1 MKNIPFVL
9 PVKTALGHYIY
20 EVNKNEIL
28 FVDENIFQCVTSEL
42 LNKSDEAVEEQLAE
56 LKLNGYLSSH
66 KIKHIQHSLSEI
78 SKILLDRGINQLIL
92 QVTQECNLR
101 CKYCIYSENSNVNQR
116 MHTNSFMTLE
126 TAKKAIAFII

>member
-42 LNKSDEAVEEQLAE
+42 LNNSDEAVEEQLAE

-92 QVTQECNLR
+92 
-101 CKYCIYSENSNVNQR
+101 
-116 MHTNSFMTLE
+116 
-126 TAKKAIAFII
+126 

>member
-28 FVDENIFQCVTSEL
+28 FVDENIFQYVTSEL

-56 LKLNGYLSSH
+56 LNGYLSSH
-66 KIKHIQHSLSEI
+66 KIKHI
-78 SKILLDRGINQLIL
+78 
-92 QVTQECNLR
+92 
-101 CKYCIYSENSNVNQR
+101 
-116 MHTNSFMTLE
+116 
-126 TAKKAIAFII
+126 

>member
-28 FVDENIFQCVTSEL
+28 FVDENIIQCVTSKL

-56 LKLNGYLSSH
+56 LNGYLSSH
-66 KIKHIQHSLSEI
+66 KIKHI
-78 SKILLDRGINQLIL
+78 
-92 QVTQECNLR
+92 
-101 CKYCIYSENSNVNQR
+101 
-116 MHTNSFMTLE
+116 
-126 TAKKAIAFII
+126 

>member
-56 LKLNGYLSSH
+56 YSIIDQNSLVSCIIDNFLNLSYGV
-66 KIKHIQHSLSEI
+66 I
-78 SKILLDRGINQLIL
+78 
-92 QVTQECNLR
+92 
-101 CKYCIYSENSNVNQR
+101 
-116 MHTNSFMTLE
+116 
-126 TAKKAIAFII
+126 

>member
-42 LNKSDEAVEEQLAE
+42 LNKSDEAVEEQLA
-56 LKLNGYLSSH
+56 
-66 KIKHIQHSLSEI
+66 
-78 SKILLDRGINQLIL
+78 
-92 QVTQECNLR
+92 
-101 CKYCIYSENSNVNQR
+101 
-116 MHTNSFMTLE
+116 
-126 TAKKAIAFII
+126 